1 MLNNEAL
8 MNIKAL
14 KSTKKSWSIHN
25 L

>member
-8 MNIKAL
+8 MNVKAL